1 LEDYV
6 RFVPEIVRA
15 GAGFVG
21 GCCGTNPSF
30 IRAMAR
36 KIREESS

>member
-1 LEDYV
+1 M
-6 RFVPEIVRA
+6 
-15 GAGFVG
+15 VG

-36 KIREESS
+36 KINEESS